1 MVKKKSKQL
10 YEHYGQK
17 IGKKIIE
24 TEQQRLQILIF
35 SPTDY
40 KTTNFE
46 MREWETAQNDQQLK

>member
-1 MVKKKSKQL
+1 MSIMDKKQAKRQV
-10 YEHYGQK
+10 
-17 IGKKIIE
+17 IE

-46 MREWETAQNDQQLK
+46 MREWETAKNDLET